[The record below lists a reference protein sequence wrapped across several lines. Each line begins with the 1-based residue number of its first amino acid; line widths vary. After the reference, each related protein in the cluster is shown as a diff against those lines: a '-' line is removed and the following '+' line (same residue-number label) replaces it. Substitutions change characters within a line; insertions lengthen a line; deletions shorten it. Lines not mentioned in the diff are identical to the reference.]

1 MSFFCPTALT
11 ILGKYTHINR
21 GRFFMWVLVGS
32 GAMYTQLLAARELR
46 LPFASTVH
54 DYVRA
59 HCCQNAP
66 GERQLKIRKAV
77 LNSAAASSC
86 WLPCVRCSRALA
98 ARCLLSRPATA
109 DCCGVVRVRGVRRAR
124 QAPQP
129 GCWAAGC
136 GGCETANKGP
146 TRDASH
152 VSGHGQIRNK
162 SRPRPADT
170 RAGCRISYITDH

>member
-1 MSFFCPTALT
+1 
-11 ILGKYTHINR
+11 
-21 GRFFMWVLVGS
+21 MWVLVGS
-32 GAMYTQLLAARELR
+32 GAMYTLLLAARELR

-98 ARCLLSRPATA
+98 ARCLLSRPATLTA
-109 DCCGVVRVRGVRRAR
+109 AAWCVCVVCAVHAVRLSPAAGLLAVVAVRRPTK
-124 QAPQP
+124 APR
-129 GCWAAGC
+129 GMH
-136 GGCETANKGP
+136 P
-146 TRDASH
+146 T
-152 VSGHGQIRNK
+152 
-162 SRPRPADT
+162 
-170 RAGCRISYITDH
+170 